1 MDMII
6 IVIIYLSHF
15 FTHMHV
21 QDAKRYLIRIVCV
34 YCCAELVNLR
44 HDSVYI
50 CVCVCVCTCESIWS
64 WARGLQGENEWA
76 HLPAVLCF
84 KSFHSSVLQF
94 YLWKITRNALYRLA
108 RLPDRASKTHIV
120 SLCHCLLYFFFYYHH
135 HLALSLQVYLTFIVL
150 DYQMH
155 HPVCLFASYMFH
167 VFNRLRKWKTT
178 SEPDFLLISSLVQL
192 SCNATL

>member
-1 MDMII
+1 MLSII
-6 IVIIYLSHF
+6 WLVCPTGQVRHTSSPS
-15 FTHMHV
+15 V
-21 QDAKRYLIRIVCV
+21 IVC
-34 YCCAELVNLR
+34 
-44 HDSVYI
+44 YI
-50 CVCVCVCTCESIWS
+50 
-64 WARGLQGENEWA
+64 
-76 HLPAVLCF
+76 
-84 KSFHSSVLQF
+84 
-94 YLWKITRNALYRLA
+94 
-108 RLPDRASKTHIV
+108 
-120 SLCHCLLYFFFYYHH
+120 FFFYYHH

>member
-120 SLCHCLLYFFFYYHH
+120 SLCHCLLYFLLPPSFSSFLTGLPYIYCVR
-135 HLALSLQVYLTFIVL
+135 LSNASPSMSLCFLYV
-150 DYQMH
+150 
-155 HPVCLFASYMFH
+155 PCL
-167 VFNRLRKWKTT
+167 
-178 SEPDFLLISSLVQL
+178 
-192 SCNATL
+192 

>member
-50 CVCVCVCTCESIWS
+50 CVCVYLWEHMKLSQRPT
-64 WARGLQGENEWA
+64 RENEWA

-120 SLCHCLLYFFFYYHH
+120 SLCHRLLYIYFFYYHH